1 MAYTLNNR
9 PWVPDAA
16 VTHHSGLVLTAGHL
30 ARLPNLH
37 QYQQAA
43 QVTTEAILRMM
54 RSCTGA

>member
-16 VTHHSGLVLTAGHL
+16 VTLTGLVMSAGHL

>member
-16 VTHHSGLVLTAGHL
+16 VTPTGLVMSAGHL

-54 RSCTGA
+54 RGAA